1 MKVYI
6 NTILDGFD
14 VEKINLWDHPTKRDK
29 IVAKCINNEPVYI
42 IDSFTTRDGVKY
54 LQVRTFSNV
63 DGCLDG
69 WCSSACVRK
78 EASEAIVQPSSSEMV
93 EHLLPDIKPGLI
105 QRIFSGKFKRRKG

>member
-29 IVAKCINNEPVYI
+29 IVTKCINNEPVYI

-63 DGCLDG
+63 DGCLEG
-69 WCSSACVRK
+69 WCSSACIRK
-78 EASEAIVQPSSSEMV
+78 EASEAIVQPSYAETV
-93 EHLLPDIKPGLI
+93 ERLLPDIKPKLL
-105 QRIFSGKFKRRKG
+105 QRILSNIDKIRKG